1 MPLSRG
7 PAAVELCT
15 QWLESDGRYV
25 HPRPERP
32 LVFRGPIG
40 RHDRFRRLQHSG
52 SRDRNR
58 QVETICVAADRSGW
72 CCVGVGKHGRGINKC
87 EGGVSVST
95 PKGPTL
101 AVLPMTKDEPSAAGP
116 QVLQPSGWPAPKGYA
131 NGMAADGRLVLTG
144 GVIGW
149 DSQGHLPADF
159 VAQVRQTLSN
169 ISAILAEGGAR
180 PEHLVRLT
188 WYVVDMEE
196 YLANLKSLGQA
207 YREIF
212 GAHYPAMALVQVV
225 RLVERA
231 ARVEIEATAVVPR

>member
-1 MPLSRG
+1 L
-7 PAAVELCT
+7 
-15 QWLESDGRYV
+15 
-25 HPRPERP
+25 
-32 LVFRGPIG
+32 
-40 RHDRFRRLQHSG
+40 
-52 SRDRNR
+52 
-58 QVETICVAADRSGW
+58 
-72 CCVGVGKHGRGINKC
+72 
-87 EGGVSVST
+87 VST

-101 AVLPMTKDEPSAAGP
+101 AVLPVAKGEASGAA
-116 QVLQPSGWPAPKGYA
+116 QILQPSGWPAPKGYA
-131 NGMAADGRLVLTG
+131 NGMAADGRIVVTG

-149 DSQGHLPADF
+149 DSKNHLPIGF

-169 ISAILAEGGAR
+169 IAAILAEGGAR

-196 YLANLKSLGQA
+196 YLSNLKELGQI

-225 RLVERA
+225 RLVEKA